1 MARTFSADLS
11 NAFSMDKDLTSLE
24 QSVEQ
29 KKQSVSSQ
37 NQELE
42 ALEARLKET
51 EERLKQKQSGSYG
64 RSTGNSTPHRRLPLG
79 DTFGVK
85 QQGGY
90 QASHT
95 QNSDSQ
101 QIAQPFKRSDKTP
114 SQSTMTYWKPEMPG
128 TLPEMPSEGG
138 QSNYVSA
145 RR

>member
-1 MARTFSADLS
+1 
-11 NAFSMDKDLTSLE
+11 MDKDLASLE
-24 QSVEQ
+24 QSIEQ

-51 EERLKQKQSGSYG
+51 EERLKQKQSGSSG
-64 RSTGNSTPHRRLPLG
+64 RSAGNNTPHRRQPLG
-79 DTFGVK
+79 DRFGVE

-101 QIAQPFKRSDKTP
+101 QTVQPFKLSDKAP
-114 SQSTMTYWKPEMPG
+114 SQSTMAYWQPEMPG
-128 TLPEMPSEGG
+128 TLPQTPSEGG